1 VTEDVVNVR
10 DLLDP
15 ELRGVFDGWPA
26 PPIDQCIAVGR
37 NAPPPAVPLSDAVA
51 RTGHTVPGDPE
62 VRVRVHRPRGVPGP
76 LPAVVS
82 MHGGGYIVGSYDSCD
97 PLFDD
102 WCPRLGVIGIAVEY
116 RLAPESPYPGPLEDC
131 YAALKW
137 ACDNAADLGI
147 DAGRIGVHGSSA
159 GAGLAAGLALL
170 ARDRG
175 EVPVA
180 FQALDCPML
189 DDRQATG
196 SINAEG
202 LFVWTRGHNELGWR
216 SYLGDLYGREEVPPY
231 AVPARAADLAGLPP
245 TGIVVG
251 AIDGF
256 RDECV
261 TYAQRLSQAS
271 VPCDLHVIAGLPH
284 AYRAAPEAAAVRH
297 ARRDLDDWIA
307 RQLAG

>member
-1 VTEDVVNVR
+1 MAEDVVNVR

-15 ELRGVFDGWPA
+15 ELRGAFDAWPM
-26 PPIDQCIAVGR
+26 PPVDQCIAAGR
-37 NAPPPAVPLSDAVA
+37 SAPRPNPPLSDAVT
-51 RTGHTVPGDPE
+51 RTEHTVPGDPP
-62 VRVRVHRPRGVPGP
+62 VAVRVHRPRGVSGP
-76 LPAVVS
+76 LPAIVS
-82 MHGGGYIVGSYDSCD
+82 LHGGGYVVGSYDSGD

-102 WCPRLGVIGIAVEY
+102 WCPRLGVVGIAVEY
-116 RLAPESPYPGPLEDC
+116 RLAPETPYPGPLEDC
-131 YAALKW
+131 YTVLRW
-137 ACDNAADLGI
+137 AYANAEELGLQR
-147 DAGRIGVHGSSA
+147 DKIGLHGLSA
-159 GAGLAAGLALL
+159 GGGLAAGLALL

-202 LFVWTRGHNELGWR
+202 LYVWTKAHNELGWR
-216 SYLGDLYGREEVPPY
+216 SYLGELHGRDDIPPY
-231 AVPARAADLAGLPP
+231 AVPARAGDLTGLPP

-256 RDECV
+256 ADECID
-261 TYAQRLSQAS
+261 YAQRLTRAS

-284 AYRAAPEAAAVRH
+284 AYRAAPGAAAVRQ
-297 ARRDLDDWIA
+297 ATRDLDDWIA
-307 RQLAG
+307 RQIAG

>member
-1 VTEDVVNVR
+1 MNVR

-15 ELRGVFDGWPA
+15 ELRGAFDGWPD
-26 PPIDQCIAVGR
+26 PPIEQCIAIGR
-37 NAPPPAVPLSDAVA
+37 SAPPPAVPLSDAVT
-51 RTGHTVPGDPE
+51 RSEHLVPGDPE
-62 VRVRVHRPRGVPGP
+62 VRVRVHRPHGVAGS

-82 MHGGGYIVGSYDSCD
+82 MHGGGYIVGSYDSGD

-102 WCPRLGVIGIAVEY
+102 WCPRLGIIGIAVEY
-116 RLAPESPYPGPLEDC
+116 RLAPETPYPGPLEDC
-131 YAALKW
+131 YAALRW
-137 ACDNAADLGI
+137 AYNNAADLGI
-147 DAGRIGVHGSSA
+147 DSGRIGLHGSSA
-159 GAGLAAGLALL
+159 GGGLAAGLALL

-202 LFVWTRGHNELGWR
+202 LFVWTRAHNELGWR
-216 SYLGDLYGREEVPPY
+216 SYLADLYGRDEVPPY
-231 AVPARAADLAGLPP
+231 AVPARAGDLAGLPP
-245 TGIVVG
+245 AGIVVG

-261 TYAQRLSQAS
+261 TYAQRLIRAS
-271 VPCDLHVIAGLPH
+271 VPCDLHVVAGLPH